1 MSGLSFIELAT
12 LVPAGAAAVSV
23 TTKLAAPD
31 APLPPVAAQ
40 ARAACRGVL
49 HRDQVDEDDQVSVG
63 CVVDTSVSMASL
75 YASGMVAAAGDIVGR
90 SGGGPLGGQPV
101 ALTTRPLRRR
111 GRTLSAVANS
121 VSISDG
127 RRRRDSVTRWM

>member
-1 MSGLSFIELAT
+1 M
-12 LVPAGAAAVSV
+12 
-23 TTKLAAPD
+23 
-31 APLPPVAAQ
+31 
-40 ARAACRGVL
+40 L

-75 YASGMVAAAGDIVGR
+75 YASGMVAAAGDIVAGLAAVLRVGSR
-90 SGGGPLGGQPV
+90 SLS
-101 ALTTRPLRRR
+101 PLRAPPAQ